1 MTDRQKLICDHI
13 MHAITTA
20 EGQTKFGLS
29 GMTTL
34 FDGKASDKEVAE
46 AVQYLIDNN
55 YLRMLGKYVFG
66 TGVTGQVDEYDLT
79 GFDPFLTLT
88 KKPEKPDES
97 LSADAYKGTQNS
109 AKRPSLT
116 QLNGKSKAAAN
127 ADEEPEETSATDAQ
141 EKGAIERE
149 IERQEQLNIDNIPTL
164 FGIKEQARK
173 EDSSNVFDAIER
185 LKQQLKPEPVP
196 NVALKLAVL
205 SDLSKVLDPSIG
217 TVLKEIQADYRNQ
230 LIH

>member
-29 GMTTL
+29 GMTNL
-34 FDGKASDKEVAE
+34 FGDKVTEWEVEKAVH
-46 AVQYLIDNN
+46 YLIDNN
-55 YLRMLGKYVFG
+55 YLRRMQGRGVFG
-66 TGVTGQVDEYDLT
+66 IGDNKDLDTYDLT
-79 GFDPFLTLT
+79 GFDPMSQFPAATDTSSNKQKIAAAEAKREALAKEQAEQ
-88 KKPEKPDES
+88 KKKQ
-97 LSADAYKGTQNS
+97 LADAAKASQKKG
-109 AKRPSLT
+109 KD
-116 QLNGKSKAAAN
+116 G
-127 ADEEPEETSATDAQ
+127 
-141 EKGAIERE
+141 
-149 IERQEQLNIDNIPTL
+149 DNHFSNYQSEFVHLDDIPTL
-164 FGIKEQARK
+164 FGIQEQARK

-217 TVLKEIQADYRNQ
+217 TVLEEIQADYRNQ